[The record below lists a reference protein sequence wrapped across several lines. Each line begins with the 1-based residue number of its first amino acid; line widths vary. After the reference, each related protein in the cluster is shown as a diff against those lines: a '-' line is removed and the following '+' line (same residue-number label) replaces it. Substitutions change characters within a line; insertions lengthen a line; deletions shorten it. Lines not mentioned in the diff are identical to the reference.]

1 MYIYIYIHKY
11 IIRWSSAASLANTC
25 FFFQKRYE
33 RGFKLVIRKIMRYV
47 RRRLLKGKVVWLELI
62 ELMLADQ
69 RRAAIIKK
77 ATNFVNV
84 KANVTE
90 SARNRR
96 CSQKDFD
103 QRDRD
108 CFLSNDVQN
117 DVFVNFQNCIH
128 GEGGG
133 EEKERMVWSKISFVL
148 YYTYYNVF
156 TWININ
162 IWRSTKWN
170 RVFDILFNSLQC

>member
-1 MYIYIYIHKY
+1 M
-11 IIRWSSAASLANTC
+11 
-25 FFFQKRYE
+25 
-33 RGFKLVIRKIMRYV
+33 
-47 RRRLLKGKVVWLELI
+47 WLELI

-96 CSQKDFD
+96 CSQKDSD

-108 CFLSNDVQN
+108 CFLSNDVH
-117 DVFVNFQNCIH
+117 VNF
-128 GEGGG
+128 
-133 EEKERMVWSKISFVL
+133 RTTSSLTSKIAFMGGRGKRADGL
-148 YYTYYNVF
+148 E
-156 TWININ
+156 
-162 IWRSTKWN
+162 
-170 RVFDILFNSLQC
+170 

>member
-1 MYIYIYIHKY
+1 M
-11 IIRWSSAASLANTC
+11 
-25 FFFQKRYE
+25 
-33 RGFKLVIRKIMRYV
+33 
-47 RRRLLKGKVVWLELI
+47 WLELI

-77 ATNFVNV
+77 TTNFVNV

-96 CSQKDFD
+96 CSQKDSD

-128 GEGGG
+128 GGKRKKSGWFG
-133 EEKERMVWSKISFVL
+133 VRFRSLFVL
-148 YYTYYNVF
+148 HVIT
-156 TWININ
+156 
-162 IWRSTKWN
+162 
-170 RVFDILFNSLQC
+170 DSLG

>member
-1 MYIYIYIHKY
+1 M
-11 IIRWSSAASLANTC
+11 
-25 FFFQKRYE
+25 
-33 RGFKLVIRKIMRYV
+33 
-47 RRRLLKGKVVWLELI
+47 WLELI

-96 CSQKDFD
+96 CSQKDSD

-128 GEGGG
+128 GGKRKKSGWFEV
-133 EEKERMVWSKISFVL
+133 RFRSLFVL
-148 YYTYYNVF
+148 HVIT
-156 TWININ
+156 
-162 IWRSTKWN
+162 
-170 RVFDILFNSLQC
+170 DSLG

>member
-1 MYIYIYIHKY
+1 M
-11 IIRWSSAASLANTC
+11 
-25 FFFQKRYE
+25 
-33 RGFKLVIRKIMRYV
+33 
-47 RRRLLKGKVVWLELI
+47 WLELI

-96 CSQKDFD
+96 CSQKDSD

-128 GEGGG
+128 GGE
-133 EEKERMVWSKISFVL
+133 EEKERMVWSKILLVVCI
-148 YYTYYNVF
+148 TRYNGF
-156 TWININ
+156 TRLNIN
-162 IWRSTKWN
+162 IWGTK
-170 RVFDILFNSLQC
+170 